1 MTWDLRDGGL
11 ANQWW
16 QGYLEPADAAEF
28 AGVARS
34 TMLVAGGLPVHI
46 RVLPRDAAGVIVLAH
61 GLRTYGLVLAALLL
75 RLHRRGFTVVQVDLP
90 GFGQSGGAR
99 GQTAAA
105 HVREAIGRAID
116 FAAERAQSPIHL
128 LGLGEECLAVY
139 EACARPGI
147 ASASL
152 HAVYDGTDDALAG
165 TKTGSD
171 GAVVLAPE
179 AAFPAAADGAAR
191 RALAEDMLAVRSVP
205 AELLRTL
212 AVPLPGTPH
221 LEASP
226 VPIQIIASERSA
238 LLPYETAVHR
248 FTRLRSPKDLVT
260 LPEAFDWSQQPGFLD
275 TYAGNVVRWFTRHAG
290 PPAMAT
296 VQEME
301 TQAAA
306 VLAELETVATLP
318 TEPGL
323 APTAKTKV
331 LSLEPRT
338 PARLRAAGPE
348 QLPPEPFVLPD
359 GPVNIG
365 RASGNSLVL
374 RHGTVS
380 GSHARIRWQ
389 RTHYVIVDLAS
400 TNGTFVNERK
410 LAGPGDPVQL
420 ASGDRLRLGGVA
432 MIFEL
437 ARMA

>member
-116 FAAERAQSPIHL
+116 FAAERAQGPIHL

-191 RALAEDMLAVRSVP
+191 PGRGHARGEKRSRRAVAHA
-205 AELLRTL
+205 
-212 AVPLPGTPH
+212 GG
-221 LEASP
+221 AS
-226 VPIQIIASERSA
+226 
-238 LLPYETAVHR
+238 
-248 FTRLRSPKDLVT
+248 
-260 LPEAFDWSQQPGFLD
+260 
-275 TYAGNVVRWFTRHAG
+275 TRHAASRG
-290 PPAMAT
+290 QPGSDSDHRLGAQRPPA
-296 VQEME
+296 V
-301 TQAAA
+301 
-306 VLAELETVATLP
+306 
-318 TEPGL
+318 
-323 APTAKTKV
+323 
-331 LSLEPRT
+331 
-338 PARLRAAGPE
+338 
-348 QLPPEPFVLPD
+348 
-359 GPVNIG
+359 
-365 RASGNSLVL
+365 
-374 RHGTVS
+374 
-380 GSHARIRWQ
+380 
-389 RTHYVIVDLAS
+389 
-400 TNGTFVNERK
+400 
-410 LAGPGDPVQL
+410 
-420 ASGDRLRLGGVA
+420 
-432 MIFEL
+432 
-437 ARMA
+437 